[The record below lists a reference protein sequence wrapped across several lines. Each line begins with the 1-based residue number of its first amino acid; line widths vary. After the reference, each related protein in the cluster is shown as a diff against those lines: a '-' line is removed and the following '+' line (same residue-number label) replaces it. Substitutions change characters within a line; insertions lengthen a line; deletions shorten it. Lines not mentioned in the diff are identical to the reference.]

1 MSLDG
6 SALDLDAYF
15 ARIGYRGSR
24 APTLETLRALHF
36 AHATTIPFEN
46 LDVLAGKTPLLDLA
60 PVVRKLVD
68 ERRGGYCFELNMLFS
83 SVLKALGFRV
93 TDLIGRVRWKSPA
106 DIVSARSHRVVHVDL
121 PEGPFIADI
130 AFGGLTMT
138 GPLKFEVDIEQPTPH
153 ETYRI
158 LRRGQDF
165 ELQAKLGEDWVSIY
179 SFSLEPQAPV
189 DYEVSNW
196 FTATHPNSIFVQH
209 LIVARPAVDRRHALL
224 NTGLTIRHKDGRVE
238 TRQLASVDEIA
249 VALRD
254 YFDISLSEDQKAA
267 SLAPHF
273 ACWKA
278 MAV

>member
-6 SALDLDAYF
+6 SALDLDTYF

-36 AHATTIPFEN
+36 SHATTIPFEN

-83 SVLKALGFRV
+83 GVLKALGFRV

-254 YFDISLSEDQKAA
+254 YFGISLSEDQKAA

-273 ACWKA
+273 ARWKT
-278 MAV
+278 MVV

>member
-15 ARIGYRGSR
+15 VRIGYRGSR

-68 ERRGGYCFELNMLFS
+68 EQRGGYCFELNMLFS
-83 SVLKALGFRV
+83 SVLKTLGFRV

-254 YFDISLSEDQKAA
+254 HFGISLSEDQKAA

-273 ACWKA
+273 ARWKG